1 MRNLPRFHVGRIGDR
16 QHVIWPT
23 RRSDWLDY
31 REASGQTCTITGA
44 ASAAAGRAVVSLQLA
59 ISPAPGSSTST
70 KTSSYGLTQIVQL
83 RAHPAQ
89 RHQNLQYEFY
99 PAAFHLIGGASAATI
114 PLGA

>member
-70 KTSSYGLTQIVQL
+70 KTSSYGLTRLSSTASPSRRKCALACRDSAGAVHLIACSSV
-83 RAHPAQ
+83 
-89 RHQNLQYEFY
+89 
-99 PAAFHLIGGASAATI
+99 AAFR
-114 PLGA
+114 